1 MARTDTLT
9 NFLTDVAAAIRTK
22 KGDNTAIPAANFDT
36 EIVNLP
42 SNTTLISLIDRTVTS
57 FEIPEG
63 TTSIGSAA
71 FSCCTGLTSV
81 TIPDSVTSIGNQ
93 AFSDCYGLTS
103 ITIPNSVTS
112 IGSSAFNYC
121 TGLTSIMIPDSVTD
135 IGNSAFYNC
144 SNLTSITIPGS
155 VTSVGN
161 RAFYSCTD
169 LTKIN
174 WNAENVSNF
183 TDTSKVFYDAG
194 TAGSGIDVVFGNN
207 VKSIPAYAFDGCSSL
222 TSATIGNSVISVGNR
237 AFKDCTG
244 LTKINWNAESVSNFT
259 YSSEVFYN
267 AGTTGNGID
276 VVFNDSVKSIP
287 AYAFYVSDSSYRP
300 KIKSVTIGNSVKTI
314 GSSAFSGCTG
324 LTKIN
329 WNAEN
334 VNAFSSDSKVF
345 YNAGTAGAGIDV
357 VFGDNVKSIPVNAFY
372 ISDSSYRPKLT
383 SVTIGNNVT
392 SIGSS
397 AFKDCSSLT
406 SATIGNSVT
415 GISESAFRDCTS
427 LTSVTIGNSVEEI
440 YRDAFSGCISLE
452 SITIPDSVRI
462 VNINA
467 FYGCSGLTSATIGN
481 SVKVIEN
488 AAFDGCSSLTS
499 VTIGNSVTSVGNRA
513 FYNCT
518 GLNKINWN
526 AENVSNFTDISQ
538 VFYNAGTAGA
548 GIDVV
553 FGDNV
558 KRIPEYAFYIADS
571 SYRPKIKSVTIG
583 NSVTSIGN
591 YAFRDCTSLISVTIG
606 NSVTSIGNQAFFSC
620 RGLTSITI
628 PNSVTSIGNSAFGDC
643 TSLTSVTIPNSVTS
657 IGNYA
662 FSYCTSLTNVTIGNS
677 VTSIGSG
684 AFSSCTGL
692 TKIDFSTHTTVPTLE
707 AIDAFNNTPANLVIK
722 VPSTLLDEWKAATN
736 WSTYADKIM
745 GV

>member
-1 MARTDTLT
+1 
-9 NFLTDVAAAIRTK
+9 
-22 KGDNTAIPAANFDT
+22 
-36 EIVNLP
+36 
-42 SNTTLISLIDRTVTS
+42 
-57 FEIPEG
+57 
-63 TTSIGSAA
+63 
-71 FSCCTGLTSV
+71 
-81 TIPDSVTSIGNQ
+81 
-93 AFSDCYGLTS
+93 
-103 ITIPNSVTS
+103 
-112 IGSSAFNYC
+112 
-121 TGLTSIMIPDSVTD
+121 MIPDSVTD

-397 AFKDCSSLT
+397 AFNSCSGLTSIMIPDSVTSIGSSAFKDCSSLT

-526 AENVSNFTDISQ
+526 AENVSNFTDIS
-538 VFYNAGTAGA
+538 
-548 GIDVV
+548 
-553 FGDNV
+553 
-558 KRIPEYAFYIADS
+558 
-571 SYRPKIKSVTIG
+571 
-583 NSVTSIGN
+583 
-591 YAFRDCTSLISVTIG
+591 
-606 NSVTSIGNQAFFSC
+606 
-620 RGLTSITI
+620 
-628 PNSVTSIGNSAFGDC
+628 
-643 TSLTSVTIPNSVTS
+643 
-657 IGNYA
+657 
-662 FSYCTSLTNVTIGNS
+662 
-677 VTSIGSG
+677 
-684 AFSSCTGL
+684 
-692 TKIDFSTHTTVPTLE
+692 
-707 AIDAFNNTPANLVIK
+707 
-722 VPSTLLDEWKAATN
+722 
-736 WSTYADKIM
+736 
-745 GV
+745 

>member
-1 MARTDTLT
+1 
-9 NFLTDVAAAIRTK
+9 
-22 KGDNTAIPAANFDT
+22 
-36 EIVNLP
+36 
-42 SNTTLISLIDRTVTS
+42 
-57 FEIPEG
+57 
-63 TTSIGSAA
+63 
-71 FSCCTGLTSV
+71 
-81 TIPDSVTSIGNQ
+81 
-93 AFSDCYGLTS
+93 
-103 ITIPNSVTS
+103 
-112 IGSSAFNYC
+112 
-121 TGLTSIMIPDSVTD
+121 MIPDSVTD

-194 TAGSGIDVVFGNN
+194 TAGS
-207 VKSIPAYAFDGCSSL
+207 
-222 TSATIGNSVISVGNR
+222 
-237 AFKDCTG
+237 
-244 LTKINWNAESVSNFT
+244 
-259 YSSEVFYN
+259 
-267 AGTTGNGID
+267 GID

-357 VFGDNVKSIPVNAFY
+357 VFGDNVKSIPVNEFY

-383 SVTIGNNVT
+383 SVTIGNNVTSIGSSAFNSCSGLTSIMIPDSVT

-526 AENVSNFTDISQ
+526 AENVSNFTDIS
-538 VFYNAGTAGA
+538 
-548 GIDVV
+548 
-553 FGDNV
+553 
-558 KRIPEYAFYIADS
+558 
-571 SYRPKIKSVTIG
+571 
-583 NSVTSIGN
+583 
-591 YAFRDCTSLISVTIG
+591 
-606 NSVTSIGNQAFFSC
+606 
-620 RGLTSITI
+620 
-628 PNSVTSIGNSAFGDC
+628 
-643 TSLTSVTIPNSVTS
+643 
-657 IGNYA
+657 
-662 FSYCTSLTNVTIGNS
+662 
-677 VTSIGSG
+677 
-684 AFSSCTGL
+684 
-692 TKIDFSTHTTVPTLE
+692 
-707 AIDAFNNTPANLVIK
+707 
-722 VPSTLLDEWKAATN
+722 
-736 WSTYADKIM
+736 
-745 GV
+745 